1 MLRVSNGCQINT
13 PEDIRRVAQ
22 KVINKI
28 LKLDDKGVV
37 AHAAQTATLMNT
49 WLKSY
54 EMEKLTDIEARLRA
68 LEDKD
73 RQG

>member
-1 MLRVSNGCQINT
+1 MSNGCQINT

-22 KVINKI
+22 KIINKI
-28 LKLDDKGVV
+28 LKEDDKGVV
-37 AHAAQTATLMNT
+37 AHAAQAATLMNT

-54 EMEKLTDIEARLRA
+54 EMEKLSDIEARLKA

-73 RQG
+73 RQV

>member
-1 MLRVSNGCQINT
+1 MSNGCQIDT

-37 AHAAQTATLMNT
+37 AHAAQAATLMNT

-54 EMEKLTDIEARLRA
+54 EMEKLSDIEARLKA
-68 LEDKD
+68 LEDKNAL
-73 RQG
+73 Q